1 MTPPRN
7 TILTGDA
14 LTRLAHLETGSIDCV
29 VTSPPYFRLRDY
41 QHPGQIGLES
51 SISQWA
57 DALLRITDEIGRV
70 LVPTGTLWLNLG
82 DTYSTHP
89 REGAARKSLL
99 MAPQRLTLALL
110 EHGWILRNQIIWA
123 KANAIPSSVTD
134 RLSSKY
140 EMVFLLTRYPRYFFD
155 LDAIRETP
163 LTALRSP
170 RSHPPR
176 QPRSQR
182 RTHPRQVL
190 PTQWHGPSTDPNHGL
205 DTLKRQRSIS
215 HPLGKNPGD
224 VWRLPTSHYSGA
236 HFATYPTVLAERMVL
251 AGCPERRCTQC
262 RRPYKRPVRRLG
274 RKAVR
279 LALGPTC
286 TCPPPPNGAPAHE
299 PGIVLDPFIG
309 SGTTAIAAEKHGRD
323 WLGIE
328 LNPDFVDL
336 ATERIH
342 ASRTTTHT
350 TRKENA

>member
-1 MTPPRN
+1 MTLPRN

-14 LTRLAHLETGSIDCV
+14 LTRLGELETGSVDCV

-51 SISQWA
+51 SIGQWV
-57 DALLRITDEIGRV
+57 DTLTRITDEIGRV

-82 DTYSTHP
+82 DTYSTHA

-99 MAPQRLTLALL
+99 MAPQRLALALL
-110 EHGWILRNQIIWA
+110 ERGWILRNQIIWA
-123 KANAIPSSVTD
+123 KTNAIPSSVSD

-140 EMVFLLTRYPRYFFD
+140 EVVFLLTRQPRYFFD

-163 LTALRSP
+163 LTHLRSP
-170 RSHPPR
+170 RTRPPR

-182 RTHPRQVL
+182 RTHPQQVV
-190 PTQWHGPSTDPNHGL
+190 PAHWRGPSTDPDRGL
-205 DTLKRQRSIS
+205 AVLKRQRCVS

-224 VWRLPTSHYSGA
+224 VWRLPTSQYSGA
-236 HFATYPTVLAERMVL
+236 HFATFPAILAERMVL

-262 RRPYKRPVRRLG
+262 RRPYERPVHRLG
-274 RKAVR
+274 REAVR
-279 LALGPTC
+279 LALKPTC
-286 TCPPPPNGAPAHE
+286 ACPPPPDGASAHE
-299 PGIVLDPFIG
+299 PGIILDPFIG

-342 ASRTTTHT
+342 ANRTTANT